1 MGVSS
6 KLSLLNS
13 PIFTNS
19 GEING
24 KNAYLMSLTSFMVKE
39 LAESR
44 GNMDFYPVEGL
55 NFSDCIKIH
64 DGMLMLFYDVFT
76 ADGKRTTGVYVL

>member
-1 MGVSS
+1 MDVSY
-6 KLSLLNS
+6 KLSLLKS
-13 PIFTNS
+13 PIFPDS

-24 KNAYLMSLTSFMVKE
+24 KSAYLMSLTSFMVKE

-64 DGMLMLFYDVFT
+64 DDMLMLFYDVFT
-76 ADGKRTTGVYVL
+76 ADGKPTTSVYVL